1 MDIEDRPAP
10 TPFAPADEAKVVVYR
25 GAAVFDGTGAGL
37 RSEAAIVVAGG
48 TIRAVLDNAEL
59 SAELLDGAEVVE
71 LDGRVVIPGL
81 IDSHQHLA
89 TPPNRPVAEA
99 TLRRHVYSG
108 VTAIRDMA
116 DDLRHIAD
124 LTRATR
130 VGEIA
135 GPDIH
140 YAALMAGPS
149 FFDDP
154 RTWQVSQGETPGY
167 VPWMQAITEE
177 TDLRIAVAL
186 ARGTHASAVKIYA
199 DLPGDLVAAITT
211 EAHRQGLSVWAHA
224 AVFPAT
230 PLEVVA
236 AGVDVLSHVTM
247 LGYQL
252 QSGSSLTYKG
262 KQPIDPGAVSVD
274 DPRIGE
280 VLDQMRLR
288 GAILDA
294 TASMW
299 TRDGIANGD
308 AETVARGK
316 ANADLAAAL
325 TVRAI
330 GAGVDVSTGTDF
342 ETPPDDPFP
351 SLFKELLFLNRRCG
365 MATDA
370 VLRAAT
376 QVGARSAGAEST
388 MGTLEAGKLANFVVL
403 DENPLADLTN
413 LESVSCTVKRGHRL
427 ARSEFDAHPET
438 KSGGDR

>member
-37 RSEAAIVVAGG
+37 RSDAAIVVAGG
-48 TIRAVLDNAEL
+48 NIRAVLDNAEL

-124 LTRATR
+124 LTRSTR

-167 VPWMQAITEE
+167 VPWMQAITED

-199 DLPGDLVAAITT
+199 DLPGELVAAITT

-274 DPRIGE
+274 DPRIGD

-299 TRDGIANGD
+299 TRDGIAHGD

-325 TVRAI
+325 TARAI
-330 GAGVDVSTGTDF
+330 RAGVDVSTGTDF

-351 SLFKELLFLNRRCG
+351 SLYKELLFLNRRCG

-413 LESVSCTVKRGHRL
+413 LESVSCTVKRGHRF
-427 ARSEFDAHPET
+427 ARSEYDAHPET

>member
-1 MDIEDRPAP
+1 MEIEDRPAP
-10 TPFAPADEAKVVVYR
+10 VPFAPADEAKVVVYR
-25 GAAVFDGTGAGL
+25 GAAVFDGTGAVL
-37 RSEAAIVVAGG
+37 RSEAALVVAGG
-48 TIRAVLDNAEL
+48 NIRAVLDDADL
-59 SAELLDGAEVVE
+59 SVELLDSAEVVD

-89 TPPNRPVAEA
+89 TPPNRPVAEG

-124 LTRATR
+124 LTRGTR

-135 GPDIH
+135 GPDIY

-154 RTWQVSQGETPGY
+154 RTWQVSQGETPGF

-186 ARGTHASAVKIYA
+186 ARGTHATAVKIYA
-199 DLPGDLVAAITT
+199 DLPGDLVAAISA

-230 PLEVVA
+230 PLEVVD

-252 QSGSSLTYKG
+252 QSGSTLTYKG
-262 KQPIDPGAVSVD
+262 KEPLDPSTVSAD

-280 VLDQMRLR
+280 VLDQMRQR
-288 GAILDA
+288 NSILDA

-299 TRDGIANGD
+299 TRDELAHGD
-308 AETVARGK
+308 AANVARAK

-325 TVRAI
+325 TARAI
-330 GAGVDVSTGTDF
+330 RSGVDVCTGTDF
-342 ETPPDDPFP
+342 ETSSDDPFP
-351 SLFKELLFLNRRCG
+351 SLYEELLFLNRRCG
-365 MATDA
+365 MAPDA

-376 QVGARSAGAEST
+376 LVGARSAGAEST

-403 DENPLADLTN
+403 DENPLADLAN
-413 LESVSCTVKRGHRL
+413 LKSVSCTVKRGHRFP
-427 ARSEFDAHPET
+427 RSEYDAHLEMT
-438 KSGGDR
+438 SGGD